1 MDSDQPIL
9 APQPCPRCGQ
19 RYALEDRRAQLSG
32 RAICRACHLD
42 PGLRLLAISIPN
54 PNEAP
59 GRSPSWSSWISRTAS
74 SLFKILTR
82 PGACFRALQE
92 PVDLMPWVAFLLTVA
107 APSWMALVVR
117 RCWLGWQSAGP
128 RLSFTDPR
136 WLDLSMGSAGVDALD
151 LWSLAMMPLGMLALY
166 FCSGTLAH
174 LLVLLTG
181 PSSRTLGAS
190 LRATAIS
197 WVPLLLITAPL
208 ELMLR
213 MGFVHLEL
221 WLLGAA
227 AAGLWSLS
235 LLALGLARSHHTSL
249 LRGWVAAPL
258 PWLSVQLCFLLRIAF
273 ALKSAPFGMQ

>member
-9 APQPCPRCGQ
+9 APRPCPRCGQ

-32 RAICRACHLD
+32 AAICRACHLD
-42 PGLRLLAISIPN
+42 PGLRLLAISIRHPQ
-54 PNEAP
+54 EDP
-59 GRSPSWSSWISRTAS
+59 GQSRSLGSWLQRCAS
-74 SLFKILTR
+74 SLLKILSR
-82 PGACFRALQE
+82 PAGCFRALQE
-92 PVDLMPWVAFLLTVA
+92 PVDLTPWVAFLLTVA
-107 APSWMALVVR
+107 APSWIALVLR
-117 RCWLGWQSAGP
+117 RCWLTAHATGP

-136 WLDLSMGSAGVDALD
+136 WLDLSLGSAGVDALD

-190 LRATAIS
+190 LRSTAIS

-208 ELMLR
+208 ELLFR
-213 MGFVHLEL
+213 MGVIHLEL
-221 WLLGAA
+221 WSVFAA
-227 AAGLWSLS
+227 VAGLWSLS

-273 ALKSAPFGMQ
+273 ALESPPFGLM